1 MKRLSCNTNLRCSKG
16 FSLVELMIAMLLGL
30 ILVGAAVGV
39 MFSNMQSFRAAQDI
53 AQMQDSARLGF
64 ELMARDIRQA
74 GSIPC
79 GNDITIENIVFF
91 DKDDIPWYLDWEA
104 GAKGQLIGYTNGS
117 VLSKLNTAGE
127 GKIAGAAQALTI
139 LYANNTGASL
149 EKENILASTAHGL
162 HTGDIAVI
170 CNATKGR
177 IFKAQIDGK
186 KLSARLND
194 DTTQMLNDYE
204 KNAVISKLKSRAWYI
219 GENTQ
224 GGSSLYMA
232 KHIDTDNVQRIEI
245 ASGVTDLQLHY
256 HLKGEPN
263 FKVADDLS
271 DSDWLKVN
279 AIQITLILDDGTQAA
294 YSFSSIVA
302 ARNHSL

>member
-1 MKRLSCNTNLRCSKG
+1 
-16 FSLVELMIAMLLGL
+16 
-30 ILVGAAVGV
+30 
-39 MFSNMQSFRAAQDI
+39 
-53 AQMQDSARLGF
+53 
-64 ELMARDIRQA
+64 MARDIRQA

-79 GNDITIENIVFF
+79 GNDSDIRQIVFF
-91 DKDDIPWYLDWEA
+91 NEDDIPWYLDWEA
-104 GAKGQLIGYTNGS
+104 GSKGQLIGYTNGS
-117 VLSKLNTAGE
+117 VLSELNADVE
-127 GKIAGAAQALTI
+127 GKIVGAQALTI

-149 EKENILASTAHGL
+149 EKENTLASTAHGL

-170 CNATKGR
+170 CNPIEGL
-177 IFKAQIDGK
+177 IFKAKVDGT

-194 DTTQMLNDYE
+194 NTTQMLSDYK

-219 GENTQ
+219 GENSQ

-232 KHIDTDNVQRIEI
+232 KHIDTDNIQRIEI
-245 ASGVTDLQLHY
+245 ASGVTDLKLHY

-263 FKVADDLS
+263 FKVAGDLS
-271 DSDWLKVN
+271 DSDWPTVN

-302 ARNHSL
+302 VRNQPL